1 MHFHLPKPLHGWR
14 EFAGEVGIIVIG
26 VLIALGA
33 EQVVEKLHE
42 RQVASE
48 TRAALREEIET
59 NLANLTLRNSA
70 EPCILRRLTAV
81 RTIVNEW
88 GSTGTFAVPR
98 WVGQT
103 PRIEAD
109 FTRYD
114 AALSGGRV
122 ALLPNEE
129 QYRIGAIVEELR
141 RFNDNQRFEVDA
153 WAKLR
158 ALEDGASALSP
169 SDRTMIRQARQE
181 ATVLDYLI
189 RLQIRQVLPSA
200 AEHGYRPDT
209 RRFHEWVKSVWKS
222 GHYAPAICAP
232 INASP
237 EQVVAMTGQQV
248 PLPE

>member
-1 MHFHLPKPLHGWR
+1 MHFHIPKPLHGWR

-33 EQVVEKLHE
+33 EQVVERFREH
-42 RQVASE
+42 QVASE
-48 TRAALREEIET
+48 TQQAVKEEIET
-59 NLANLTLRNSA
+59 NLAGLALRNSA
-70 EPCILRRLTAV
+70 EPCIIHRLSEV
-81 RTIVNEW
+81 RAIVNAW
-88 GSTGTFAVPR
+88 GQTGTFATPR
-98 WVGQT
+98 WVGQA

-114 AALSGGRV
+114 AALSGGRI

-129 QYRIGAIVEELR
+129 QYRVGAIVAELR
-141 RFNDNQRFEVDA
+141 RFNDDQRSEIDA

-158 ALEDGASALSP
+158 ALEDGAAALSP
-169 SDRTMIRQARQE
+169 TDRTMIREARQE

-189 RLQIRQVLPSA
+189 RLQIRQDLPSA

-209 RRFHEWVKSVWKS
+209 RRFHEWVTSVWKS
-222 GHYAPAICAP
+222 GRYLPSICAP

-237 EQVVAMTGQQV
+237 EQVAELTGQQV
-248 PLPE
+248 ALPK